1 MTQANISTDD
11 SVQIRIF
18 AQTDV
23 GMVRQGNEDNFLA
36 VNLTSSVYWTAD
48 HPSPPPELLGFA
60 QGEHGALF
68 AVSDGMG
75 GALAGEVASQMAV
88 TTVRDGMMRF
98 QNNPE
103 FQSFPFPERLRFAV
117 ERANVV
123 INHKSQTTPEY
134 AGMGA
139 TFTGAGIQGNRLFLA
154 QIGDSRAYLIRR
166 GHISQLTTDQSL
178 VEQLIQSNHISRA
191 EAENHPYKNVILQAL
206 GATPNVVVA
215 MNSVPVCRDDVV
227 LLCSDGL
234 SGKINGEEMLEIF
247 NAVRGDLSL
256 ACQEMIRAAN
266 ERGGEDNITVM
277 LLHFTGNGVPLPDGD
292 GTHQIEDLERD
303 ARLPLPTEV
312 DAFTSGDEA
321 TLTDEGTPTQEL
333 VAVDAASAKAEG
345 EATRAE
351 SSLTGGLGLTRQ
363 MTAVAPPT
371 ASATPASMAAS
382 ASSSGGS
389 SSRKFGMIAASIL
402 IVLTACALVFAFFNR
417 KAPTAAESP
426 PKTGTP
432 KPSATPSP
440 ATPAPAP
447 APASN
452 NHPNDPNH

>member
-1 MTQANISTDD
+1 MTQANISSDD

-48 HPSPPPELLGFA
+48 HPSPPPELLGFV
-60 QGEHGALF
+60 QGDHGALF

-98 QNNPE
+98 QTNPE
-103 FQSFPFPERLRFAV
+103 FQSFPFHERLRFAV
-117 ERANVV
+117 ERANVL
-123 INHKSQTTPEY
+123 INHKSQTNAEY

-139 TFTGAGIQGNRLFLA
+139 TFTGVGIQGSTLFLA

-178 VEQLIQSNHISRA
+178 VEQLIQSGHISRA

-215 MNSVPVCRDDVV
+215 VDRVPVCRDDVV

-247 NAVRGDLSL
+247 NAVRGDLPL

-277 LLHFTGNGVPLPDGD
+277 LMHFTGNAVPLPDGD
-292 GTHQIEDLERD
+292 GTYQIEGLERD

-312 DAFTSGDEA
+312 DAFTAGDEA

-333 VAVDAASAKAEG
+333 VAADPASIKAG
-345 EATRAE
+345 EMTRE

-363 MTAVAPPT
+363 LTAVAPPST
-371 ASATPASMAAS
+371 PTPARPTAAPAGS
-382 ASSSGGS
+382 AAD

-402 IVLTACALVFAFFNR
+402 VVLTAFALVFAFFNR

-426 PKTGTP
+426 PN
-432 KPSATPSP
+432 KPGSTQTAKPAP
-440 ATPAPAP
+440 AATPAPAP
-447 APASN
+447 PAN
-452 NHPNDPNH
+452 NNPPDPHR

>member
-48 HPSPPPELLGFA
+48 HPSPPPELLGFV
-60 QGEHGALF
+60 QGDHGALF

-98 QNNPE
+98 QTNPE
-103 FQSFPFPERLRFAV
+103 FQSFPFHERLRFAV
-117 ERANVV
+117 ERANVL
-123 INHKSQTTPEY
+123 INHKSQTNAEY

-139 TFTGAGIQGNRLFLA
+139 TFTGVGIQGDTLFLA

-178 VEQLIQSNHISRA
+178 VEQLIQSGHISRA

-215 MNSVPVCRDDVV
+215 VDRVPVCRDDVV
-227 LLCSDGL
+227 LVCSDGL
-234 SGKINGEEMLEIF
+234 SGKINGDEMLEIF
-247 NAVRGDLSL
+247 NAVRGDLAL

-277 LLHFTGNGVPLPDGD
+277 LMHFTGNAVPLPDGD
-292 GTHQIEDLERD
+292 GTYQIENLERD

-333 VAVDAASAKAEG
+333 VAADPASVK

-351 SSLTGGLGLTRQ
+351 TSLTGGLGLTRQ
-363 MTAVAPPT
+363 LTAVAPPP
-371 ASATPASMAAS
+371 APTPARPAPAS
-382 ASSSGGS
+382 VGATAGS
-389 SSRKFGMIAASIL
+389 PRKFGMIAASIL
-402 IVLTACALVFAFFNR
+402 LVLTAFALVFAFFSR

-426 PKTGTP
+426 PN
-432 KPSATPSP
+432 KPGSTQTAKPAPS

-447 APASN
+447 PSN
-452 NHPNDPNH
+452 NNTNTPNPSR

>member
-1 MTQANISTDD
+1 
-11 SVQIRIF
+11 
-18 AQTDV
+18 
-23 GMVRQGNEDNFLA
+23 MVRQGNEDNFLA
-36 VNLTSSVYWTAD
+36 VDLSSAAYWTAD
-48 HPSPPPELLGFA
+48 HPGPPPELLGFV
-60 QGEHGALF
+60 QREQGALF

-103 FQSFPFPERLRFAV
+103 FQAFPFPERLRFAV
-117 ERANVV
+117 ERANVL
-123 INHKSQTTPEY
+123 INHKSQTNAEY

-139 TFTGAGIQGNRLFLA
+139 TFTGVGIQGDTLFLA

-166 GHISQLTTDQSL
+166 GQVAQLTTDQSL

-215 MNSVPVCRDDVV
+215 MDRVTVRRDDVV

-247 NAVRGDLSL
+247 NAVRGDLPM

-277 LLHFTGNGVPLPDGD
+277 LMHFTGNGIPLPDGD
-292 GTHQIEDLERD
+292 GTYQVENIERD
-303 ARLPLPTEV
+303 VRLPLPTEV

-333 VAVDAASAKAEG
+333 VAVDGPAAKSASA
-345 EATRAE
+345 RSAE

-363 MTAVAPPT
+363 MTAVAPSETPSAPPPT
-371 ASATPASMAAS
+371 VTQQP
-382 ASSSGGS
+382 S
-389 SSRKFGMIAASIL
+389 SSRTFGLIGVCIL
-402 IVLTACALVFAFFNR
+402 AVLSACALLYGLFFR
-417 KAPTAAESP
+417 KAAESP
-426 PKTGTP
+426 PKNNPSQTATP
-432 KPSATPSP
+432 TPSP
-440 ATPAPAP
+440 APASTPAPSSNSNQNAP
-447 APASN
+447 TTTPT
-452 NHPNDPNH
+452 PGR